1 MKKIVFGLLS
11 FIILLCIGIFLYGE
25 YNSGVAKRDR
35 EKRNMERASAYTQNE
50 YWPDRSD
57 VKRIV
62 TFPKQKP
69 KQEEAKKEEFK
80 YTKMGIIHPP
90 SPSPIEYEPRP
101 VSARDYRESNQPD
114 DFFKL

>member
-1 MKKIVFGLLS
+1 MKKILFYLLS
-11 FIILLCIGIFLYGE
+11 FIILLCIGIFLYGQH
-25 YNSGVAKRDR
+25 NASVAKRDR
-35 EKRNMERASAYTQNE
+35 EKRNMEIASAYTQNE
-50 YWPDRSD
+50 CWPDRSD

-69 KQEEAKKEEFK
+69 KKEEFK

-90 SPSPIEYEPRP
+90 SPSPIQYEPRP